1 MATWITVTADD
12 VRLLENEKTIMES
25 VDASQTLQQCVD
37 SAANFARG
45 YVPAP
50 RAPAP
55 TVPPEVVDD
64 VAAIARA
71 SYLSQEPSGTLLT
84 ELRQRERDNA
94 IAHLKDVAKGLAMV
108 TAPDVQDTANVQ
120 TGASIAVIDQK
131 RSSTQSDRIG
141 TRDRLK
147 GF

>member
-1 MATWITVTADD
+1 MATWITVSADD

-25 VDASQTLQQCVD
+25 VDVSQTLQQCVD

-45 YVPAP
+45 YIPAP

-55 TVPPEVVDD
+55 AVPPEVVDD

-71 SYLSQEPSGTLLT
+71 SYLGQEPSGTLLT

-94 IAHLKDVAKGLAMV
+94 IAHLKDVAKGSL
-108 TAPDVQDTANVQ
+108 
-120 TGASIAVIDQK
+120 K
-131 RSSTQSDRIG
+131 RCNRM
-141 TRDRLK
+141 K
-147 GF
+147 